1 MLSNVTEALVRT
13 VLVAWLPDARA
24 VLTSM
29 PSALTQVSPAEWAGD
44 RWRALVYREPI
55 PARPGTRI
63 ARKEFSAWLSRSP
76 NRTQMCIRTA

>member
-1 MLSNVTEALVRT
+1 MLSDVTEALVRT
-13 VLVAWLPDARA
+13 LLAARLPDARA
-24 VLTSM
+24 
-29 PSALTQVSPAEWAGD
+29 AQASPAEWAGD